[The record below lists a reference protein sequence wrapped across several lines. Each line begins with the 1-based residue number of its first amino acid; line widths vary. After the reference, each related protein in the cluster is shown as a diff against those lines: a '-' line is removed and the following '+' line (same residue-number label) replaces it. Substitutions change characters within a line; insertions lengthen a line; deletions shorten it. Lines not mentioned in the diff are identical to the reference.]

1 MTTSLRHIDLRRRG
15 PASSLA
21 TYRPGAAFIGAQ
33 PPIHQHLKRGGGVRR
48 WPRRHPFLTLAMLFL
63 AISVSGIVA
72 IMSQALSAVTTLHNV
87 STPPPSFVMPAIDV
101 DDQPL
106 YALAASPM
114 ASPISAVAT
123 PVPGTPLPAAT
134 PQAATPIP
142 AVTPW
147 ATSSPESTPSP
158 ESSPETARVVD
169 TSAARAAVEEGGG
182 NYGESEGVID
192 SVKSNANGVSDLARG
207 AAAASGLSEVD
218 PEPITI
224 MLMGVDARD
233 GDAIDIGVNSD
244 VLAVARLDPE
254 TGACSMLNIPRDSR
268 VDLPGYGLTKI
279 NHALA
284 VGGIPY
290 QQLVVE
296 NFLGVTIDHYALID
310 FNGIISL
317 VDGMGGVTVE
327 ITESFYL
334 LGTTFEPGVRTLTGL
349 EALRYSRYRG
359 GPDGDF
365 GRIRRQQ
372 QILRALIE
380 EASVEDPVSL
390 VQDVLPQFEDH
401 VRTDLTAVEMVALGQ
416 HFRTSCTEESF
427 VTETLSGSIATF
439 WDPLYNVN
447 LSYVVIDEA
456 DMRRKVADLLDA

>member
-1 MTTSLRHIDLRRRG
+1 M
-15 PASSLA
+15 
-21 TYRPGAAFIGAQ
+21 
-33 PPIHQHLKRGGGVRR
+33 V
-48 WPRRHPFLTLAMLFL
+48 FL
-63 AISVSGIVA
+63 AISISGVVA
-72 IMSQALSAVTTLHNV
+72 IFGQALSAVTTLHDI
-87 STPPPSFVMPAIDV
+87 STPPPNFVMPAIDA
-101 DDQPL
+101 DDEPL
-106 YALAASPM
+106 YPMVASPLASPVAVAATPVATPGPASPM
-114 ASPISAVAT
+114 
-123 PVPGTPLPAAT
+123 
-134 PQAATPIP
+134 AATPIP
-142 AVTPW
+142 AGSPEATP
-147 ATSSPESTPSP
+147 AAESTPIT
-158 ESSPETARVVD
+158 ESTPETSNVVD
-169 TSAARAAVEEGGG
+169 TSAARDAVEESGGD
-182 NYGESEGVID
+182 YGDSGGVLD
-192 SVKSNANGVSDLARG
+192 SVKSSANNASDLAKG
-207 AAAASGLSEVD
+207 AAAASGISEID

-233 GDAIDIGVNSD
+233 GDAIDVGVNSD

-296 NFLGVTIDHYALID
+296 NFLGITVDHYALID

-317 VDGMGGVTVE
+317 VDAMGGVTVE

-359 GPDGDF
+359 GADGDF
-365 GRIRRQQ
+365 GRIHRQQ

-380 EASVEDPVSL
+380 QASLENPVNL

-427 VTETLSGSIATF
+427 VTETLTGTIATF

-456 DMRRKVADLLDA
+456 DMRRKVAELLEA

>member
-1 MTTSLRHIDLRRRG
+1 MSTSLRHRDLQRSVR
-15 PASSLA
+15 ASSL
-21 TYRPGAAFIGAQ
+21 TSYRSGAAFIGAQ
-33 PPIHQHLKRGGGVRR
+33 PPVHQHLKWEVKRGR
-48 WPRRHPFLTLAMLFL
+48 WPRRHPFMTLAILFL
-63 AISVSGIVA
+63 VISVSGVVA
-72 IMSQALSAVTTLHNV
+72 IVSQALSAVTTLHTV
-87 STPPPSFVMPAIDV
+87 STPPPSFVMPAVEV
-101 DDQPL
+101 DDSPI
-106 YALAASPM
+106 YPVAASPS
-114 ASPISAVAT
+114 ASPIAEMAT
-123 PVPGTPLPAAT
+123 PAAAT
-134 PQAATPIP
+134 PTAATPET
-142 AVTPW
+142 TPS
-147 ATSSPESTPSP
+147 TESTPLP
-158 ESSPETARVVD
+158 ESSPETTQVVD
-169 TSAARAAVEEGGG
+169 TSAARAAVEEGGRD
-182 NYGESEGVID
+182 YGESEGVID
-192 SVKSNANGVSDLARG
+192 SVRSSANGVSDLAKG

-218 PEPITI
+218 QEPITI
-224 MLMGVDARD
+224 MLMGVDARE
-233 GDAIDIGVNSD
+233 GDAIDVGVNSD

-254 TGACSMLNIPRDSR
+254 TGACAMLNIPRDSR
-268 VDLPGYGLTKI
+268 VDLPGYGMSKI

-296 NFLGVTIDHYALID
+296 NFLGITIDHYALID

-359 GPDGDF
+359 GADGDF

-380 EASVEDPVSL
+380 QASMQDPVDL
-390 VQDVLPQFEDH
+390 VQDVLPQFENH

-456 DMRRKVADLLDA
+456 DVRRKVAELFEE